1 MRPEAE
7 KRVGMAMVLTDVASA
22 EGITVHADELQA
34 EIDRMKKQYND
45 EATQKELDN
54 PNTREEI
61 YNHLMAS
68 RVIAKLL
75 SYAEQK

>member
-7 KRVGMAMVLTDVASA
+7 RRVGMAMVLTEVANV
-22 EGITVHADELQA
+22 EGISVHADDLQA
-34 EIDRMKKQYND
+34 EIDRMKQQYND

-54 PNTREEI
+54 PDTREEI

-68 RVIAKLL
+68 RVIAKLM